1 MLNAMRLCRQSQ
13 VTTVLASATLWLVQA
28 GIPLWAQAAQQS
40 PALPPSSP
48 PAVIQAQPGRPAQPM
63 QQNIAP
69 QPVPAPPQASSNPGL
84 IEEFSNMLKN
94 SASGLSSTWKGSQ
107 QTIDG
112 INSTAQ
118 GAAKGAADALM
129 STAGQ
134 TMVKGRAVCPVSGN
148 GAPDCKAASEQLCK
162 SKGYKSGSS
171 VDIETSETCDPRVYI
186 SGRTGAPGECKTQN
200 SVTRAVCQ

>member
-1 MLNAMRLCRQSQ
+1 M
-13 VTTVLASATLWLVQA
+13 
-28 GIPLWAQAAQQS
+28 P
-40 PALPPSSP
+40 
-48 PAVIQAQPGRPAQPM
+48 
-63 QQNIAP
+63 QNVAP

-134 TMVKGRAVCPVSGN
+134 TMVKGRAVCPVASN

-171 VDIETSETCDPRVYI
+171 VDIETSETCDAKVYI